1 MLREPKG
8 RDPGGFE
15 AGGTA
20 CHRPCHTLPGPADV
34 PLVHANMTT
43 TPRPPRAAFGPELRR
58 DLLAMVKK
66 RVPESDVE
74 DIVQAALTE
83 AFESPHAPTDPEQ
96 LRRWVFGVA
105 KHKVVD
111 FHRKRGRETFDVPEV
126 PGGPAP
132 HVEADLLRWAE
143 KNLPEGDDAKATLD
157 WMLREGEGEKLESIA
172 ASEKLPAPRVRQ
184 RVSRLRRHL
193 KDNWQREVA
202 LLAAVG
208 VVLGALVLFLRRRE
222 DPKIQ
227 FDPNGI
233 PMDPRAEAMRR
244 DGLERCAKGEWRPCL
259 EKLDDAKRL
268 DPAGDGRPEV
278 QRAREGAEKALSPI
292 TPPPAE
298 VPTTR
303 LDDVA
308 PAPSP
313 SPSALSSAL
322 PSPSPSVL
330 SSAPPPTP
338 TAAPRDVKALQE
350 SAKTGLPIAKPTEAE
365 PTLPTPVKPTYPT
378 KGGKP
383 AAAKPSPKTGG
394 SEIEPLDLGSLGSS
408 NGSGSGS
415 GATKK
420 KAAPSTPPPPPKSAP
435 VDTK

>member
-1 MLREPKG
+1 
-8 RDPGGFE
+8 
-15 AGGTA
+15 
-20 CHRPCHTLPGPADV
+20 
-34 PLVHANMTT
+34 
-43 TPRPPRAAFGPELRR
+43 
-58 DLLAMVKK
+58 MVRK

-83 AFESPHAPTDPEQ
+83 AFESPNAPTDPEQ

-143 KNLPEGDDAKATLD
+143 KNLPEGDDAQATLD

-208 VVLGALVLFLRRRE
+208 VVLGALFLLLRRKE
-222 DPKIQ
+222 DPRIQ

-244 DGLERCAKGEWRPCL
+244 EGLERCAKSEWRPCL
-259 EKLDDAKRL
+259 EKLDEAKRL

-298 VPTTR
+298 VPTTK
-303 LDDVA
+303 LEE
-308 PAPSP
+308 PAP
-313 SPSALSSAL
+313 
-322 PSPSPSVL
+322 
-330 SSAPPPTP
+330 P
-338 TAAPRDVKALQE
+338 TAPLGDVKALEE
-350 SAKTGLPIAKPTEAE
+350 SAKTGLPLAKPQATTPA
-365 PTLPTPVKPTYPT
+365 PSPTPTPLIAPKATKPM
-378 KGGKP
+378 GKS
-383 AAAKPSPKTGG
+383 AKPSEDSKGFTSSDVGSMPAPAPAGSGG
-394 SEIEPLDLGSLGSS
+394 WGSDLGI
-408 NGSGSGS
+408 GSGSGN
-415 GATKK
+415 TKDAPAK
-420 KAAPSTPPPPPKSAP
+420 RAAPSK
-435 VDTK
+435 K